1 MRNVLLSICAI
12 GLASGL
18 FVGPVD
24 AEDLPVPIVIA
35 PSTINLA
42 LDEGVWVTVHA
53 EIPYSIVDG
62 AMVTLDGIA
71 VKATFAD
78 NRGDLVAKFVVGDVK
93 KILKVGTA
101 QLTLSGVTK
110 VGATFS
116 GTDTI
121 KVINVSGKK

>member
-1 MRNVLLSICAI
+1 MVLF
-12 GLASGL
+12 SGL
-18 FVGPVD
+18 FVG
-24 AEDLPVPIVIA
+24 AMEAADLTVPIVIS

-42 LDEGVWVTVHA
+42 SDEGVWVTVHA
-53 EIPYSIVDG
+53 DISYSIVV
-62 AMVTLDGIA
+62 AATVTLEGID

-78 NRGDLVAKFVVGDVK
+78 NRGDLVAKFAVADVK
-93 KILKVGTA
+93 EILKVGTA

-116 GTDTI
+116 GTDAV